1 MSHRVLLSSGL
12 VAVAAALIWAAIT
25 YFTGFEIG
33 YVAWLVGLMIGGAAV
48 AVGGKGTTCGAVC
61 AAFALASIF
70 LGKVLA
76 VEFSV
81 RGEVAKH
88 LEAQLTREGYDEA
101 IKDAA
106 DFVQLQSPEDYPAFM
121 VTHGFTEAKTPE
133 AIPQEDLSGFKNDQ
147 VPRLRRLHEQ
157 KPDYETWRKQSLDE
171 IAEVVGSDLSISKMV
186 IADLGPIDL
195 IFGILG
201 IATAYRVPARRES

>member
-1 MSHRVLLSSGL
+1 MSHRVLLASGL
-12 VAVAAALIWAAIT
+12 VAVAAAFFWAAIT
-25 YFTGFEIG
+25 YFTGFEVG

-61 AAFALASIF
+61 AAFALGSIF

-106 DFVQLQSPEDYPAFM
+106 DFAELKSPEEYPAFM
-121 VTHGFTEAKTPE
+121 VTHGFTEAKTSE
-133 AIPQEDLSGFKNDQ
+133 TISQDDLTDFKTDQ
-147 VPRLRRLHEQ
+147 VPRLRRLHER
-157 KPDYETWRKQSLDE
+157 KPDFETWRKQSLDE
-171 IAEVVGSDLSISKMV
+171 IAEVVGNDLPISKLV
-186 IADLGPIDL
+186 LSNLGPIDL
-195 IFGILG
+195 LFGFLG
-201 IATAYRVPARRES
+201 VATAYRLPARRGT